1 MTSLEVT
8 SQASAW
14 QDWTRETQVAA
25 DRLAA
30 ARQEADRVAA
40 GLRVATDRLVALALA
55 GLEQSE
61 GRPVARSVPVIGGVL
76 VVRYLADGKH
86 YPYSVEFVPTA

>member
-14 QDWTRETQVAA
+14 QDWTREALVAE
-25 DRLAA
+25 DRLTA
-30 ARQEADRVAA
+30 ARKEVDRVAA
-40 GLRVATDRLVALALA
+40 GLRVATDRLQALALA

-61 GRPVARSVPVIGGVL
+61 GRPVARSVPVTGGAL
-76 VVRYLADGKH
+76 VVRYLADGKY
-86 YPYSVEFVPTA
+86 YPYSVEFIPTA